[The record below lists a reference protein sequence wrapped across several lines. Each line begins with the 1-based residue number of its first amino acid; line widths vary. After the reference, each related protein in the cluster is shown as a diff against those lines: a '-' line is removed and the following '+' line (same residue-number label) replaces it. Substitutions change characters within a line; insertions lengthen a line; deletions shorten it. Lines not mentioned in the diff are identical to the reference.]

1 MKKVLAPLFSLIFFF
16 AIYNVVNA
24 ATVAI
29 EPSHFEIKGKPGN
42 GINGTFK
49 FSADTG
55 STYQFS
61 IRQFEAD
68 GTQGLIKLLP
78 ETPNYPVTKWV
89 QFFPPITKA
98 TSAEDQTIGFRINV
112 PETIEEQDF
121 YFAILASPISPEA
134 DPKKSSATIQPSV
147 ASNIILSLFD
157 KKKIEGDIKISLT
170 GEKIQQIDNLNLSL
184 TVQNNLNKFQT
195 IEGSIVLTSIV
206 DNKNQ
211 KIIPIIPQNILAG
224 AVRQMTTTLEKNIPP
239 AIYISDINP
248 GIYKVSS
255 TVSGD
260 NGIKYT
266 SQEFTIYI
274 VPSLGYVAYPL
285 ITTLLL
291 LTAVILSIK
300 VFKKSKKPIDN

>member
-1 MKKVLAPLFSLIFFF
+1 MKRVAAFLFTFILFLSIYKVA
-16 AIYNVVNA
+16 NA

-55 STYQFS
+55 SIYKFS

-78 ETPNYPVTKWV
+78 DNPNYPINKWV
-89 QFFPPITKA
+89 QFFPETTKS
-98 TSAEDQTIGFRINV
+98 TSREDQIIGFRINV

-121 YFAILASPISPEA
+121 YFAILASPLLPEP
-134 DPKKSSATIQPSV
+134 DPKKTSATIQPAV
-147 ASNIILSLFD
+147 ASNVILSLFD
-157 KKKIEGDIKISLT
+157 KKKIEGDIKISLN
-170 GEKIQQIDNLNLSL
+170 GEKIQSINKSQLSL

-195 IEGSIVLTSIV
+195 IEGAITLTPFI
-206 DNKNQ
+206 DTRNTKT
-211 KIIPIIPQNILAG
+211 IPIIPQNILAG
-224 AVRQMTTTLEKNIPP
+224 AVREMTTSLEKNTPP
-239 AIYISDINP
+239 AIYITDINP
-248 GIYKVSS
+248 GVYKASA

-260 NGIKYT
+260 NGVKYT

-274 VPSLGYVAYPL
+274 IPSLGYIAYPL
-285 ITTLLL
+285 ITFILL
-291 LTAVILSIK
+291 LTAIILSFK

>member
-1 MKKVLAPLFSLIFFF
+1 MKRVLAPLFTIILFFS
-16 AIYNVVNA
+16 IYNVVNA

-55 STYQFS
+55 STYKFS

-78 ETPNYPVTKWV
+78 DNPNYPVTKWV
-89 QFFPPITKA
+89 QFFPPITKS
-98 TSAEDQTIGFRINV
+98 TSQEDQTIGFRINV

-121 YFAILASPISPEA
+121 YFAILASPVSPEP
-134 DPKKSSATIQPSV
+134 DQKKTSATIQPSV
-147 ASNIILSLFD
+147 ASNVILSLFD
-157 KKKIEGDIKISLT
+157 KKKIEGDIKISLA
-170 GEKIQQIDNLNLSL
+170 GEKIQQIENSRLSL

-195 IEGSIVLTSIV
+195 VEGSITLTPLI
-206 DNKNQ
+206 DTKNP

-224 AVRQMTTTLEKNIPP
+224 AVREMTTTLEKKFPP
-239 AIYISDINP
+239 AVYITDINP
-248 GIYKVSS
+248 GIYKVGA

-260 NGIKYT
+260 NGVKYT

-274 VPSLGYVAYPL
+274 IPSLRYIAYPL
-285 ITTLLL
+285 ITIVLL
-291 LTAVILSIK
+291 LTAIILSIK
-300 VFKKSKKPIDN
+300 VFKKSKKPIDK

>member
-1 MKKVLAPLFSLIFFF
+1 MKRVAAFLFTFILFLSIYKVA
-16 AIYNVVNA
+16 NA

-55 STYQFS
+55 STYKFS

-78 ETPNYPVTKWV
+78 DNPNYPINKWV
-89 QFFPPITKA
+89 QFFPETTKS
-98 TSAEDQTIGFRINV
+98 TSREDQIIGFRINV

-121 YFAILASPISPEA
+121 YFAILASPILPEP
-134 DPKKSSATIQPSV
+134 DPKKTSATIQPAV
-147 ASNIILSLFD
+147 ASNVILSLFD
-157 KKKIEGDIKISLT
+157 KKKIEGDIKITLN
-170 GEKIQQIDNLNLSL
+170 GEKIQSINNGQLSL
-184 TVQNNLNKFQT
+184 TIQNNLNKFQT
-195 IEGSIVLTSIV
+195 IEGAITLTPLI
-206 DNKNQ
+206 DTKNI

-224 AVRQMTTTLEKNIPP
+224 AVREMTTSLEKNTPP
-239 AIYISDINP
+239 AIYITDINP
-248 GIYKVSS
+248 GIYKASA

-260 NGIKYT
+260 NGVKYT

-274 VPSLGYVAYPL
+274 IPSLGYIAYPL
-285 ITTLLL
+285 ITFILL
-291 LTAVILSIK
+291 LTAIILSFK